1 MRRLLLL
8 VLCMSLMTSQL
19 LAQDRT
25 ITGKVADEKGFP
37 VANASVVVK
46 GTRTGTTTAN
56 DGSFSLS
63 VPSNA
68 RALIVSF
75 VGLGE
80 KEIGLTSSNTYDVS
94 LSSITGDMTEVVIT
108 GYKTSTKRDFV
119 GSAGTVSG
127 EKIRTVP
134 MASFDQALQGR
145 VPGILVQGQSGQPGA
160 AAAVLI
166 RGRGSVLGSNTPL
179 YILDGIQI
187 TAADFSTL
195 NPADFE
201 SITVLKDA
209 SATSA
214 YGSRGANGVIVATS
228 RKGKAGTAR
237 FNYDVQYGYST
248 LPENKLVVMNSTEKL
263 DYEIANGNP
272 YGWTAT
278 EIDSLK
284 KNNTD
289 WEDVFFRTGRTAQ
302 HVVSVSGG
310 SGKTVYFLSGSF
322 FDQRGSVEN
331 TSLKRYTGRANIES
345 ASGDFSYGINSTFGY
360 SDFHN
365 TAESNTSIGA
375 PLNAVRWLNPY
386 ENVYTNGTY
395 TSITSGQPH
404 ALQELLENSNL
415 RQQYKTVANVFLN
428 YAAPFLRGLNFRTNW
443 GADFR
448 INETSAYADPSTAS
462 GRAQTGGK
470 GAFARG
476 NDRSQRFTGT
486 TSLSYTTDFN
496 ADHTLTVAL
505 FNEIIQARTRNFGFT
520 GYGLGGAFE
529 NESGITPGN
538 TTNGFIPTVNG
549 GGGENALLSYF
560 ADIRYGF
567 KNRYFLNVAGRRDGS
582 SRFGANKQWANFGS
596 VGASWII
603 SDEKFMSSLK
613 NKIFNDLKLKASY
626 GSAGNQEGIGNFES
640 RELYGRAVYN
650 GVSGLVQ
657 TQLANPE
664 LQWERKT
671 TFNAG
676 LEVST
681 MKGRLRGGVEFYN
694 SLTTDLFLNKQLSRT
709 TGYTSLN
716 TNIGELQNRGV
727 EVSLDGDIINTK
739 NFRWS
744 ANVALTWNKNT
755 IKKLVGDQKEI
766 IGGLTINRVGESINS
781 IYLIRNAGVNPDDGE
796 PLYYDKDGKVTST
809 YDPANRVIVGSYEVP
824 FFGGFGTTLNF
835 KGLELS
841 TFFSFVKGNEIYN
854 NDRMNVE
861 NPTYYFDNIWRDLQ
875 YEWRAPGQKTHII
888 AATADFDG
896 WTGTDHFVEKGDFLR
911 FRNAMLSYSLPSSII
926 NKAKLKSVR
935 MFVQGQNIFVW
946 HDFLGFDP
954 EISTGSLT
962 GAQYP
967 PLRTVTF
974 GLNIGL

>member
-8 VLCMSLMTSQL
+8 VLFMSLMTSQL

-25 ITGKVADEKGFP
+25 ISGKVTDEKGVP

-46 GTRTGTTTAN
+46 GTRNGTITAT

-68 RALIVSF
+68 RALIISF
-75 VGLGE
+75 IGLGE
-80 KEIGLTSSNTYDVS
+80 KEVGLTSSNSYDVS
-94 LSSITGDMTEVVIT
+94 LSSTTGDLSEVVIT
-108 GYKTSTKRDFV
+108 GYKTTSKRDFV

-127 EKIRTVP
+127 EKIRSVP

-166 RGRGSVLGSNTPL
+166 RGRGSILGSNTPL

-201 SITVLKDA
+201 SITILKDA

-228 RKGKAGTAR
+228 RKGKAGDAR

-248 LPENKLVVMNSTEKL
+248 LPENKLRVMNTNEKL

-272 YGWTAT
+272 YGWSAT
-278 EIDSLK
+278 ELDSLRK
-284 KNNTD
+284 INTD

-345 ASGDFSYGINSTFGY
+345 GSGNFGYGINATFGY

-365 TAESNTSIGA
+365 TGENNTSIGA
-375 PLNAVRWLNPY
+375 PLNAIRWLNPY

-404 ALQELLENSNL
+404 ALQELLENNNL

-428 YAAPFLRGLNFRTNW
+428 YAAPFLKGLNFRTNW

-448 INETSAYADPSTAS
+448 INETSAFADPSTAS
-462 GRAQTGGK
+462 GRAQTGNR
-470 GAFARG
+470 GALARG

-496 ADHTLTVAL
+496 ADHALTVAV
-505 FNEIIQARTRNFGFT
+505 FNEIIQGKTRNFGFT
-520 GYGLGGAFE
+520 GFGLGGAFE

-538 TTNGFIPTVNG
+538 TTNGYIPTVNG
-549 GGGENALLSYF
+549 NGGENAILSYF
-560 ADIRYGF
+560 ADVRYAF
-567 KNRYFLNVAGRRDGS
+567 KNRYFLNIAGRRDGS
-582 SRFGANKQWANFGS
+582 SRFGSDRQWANFGS

-603 SDEKFMSSLK
+603 SDEEFMASLK
-613 NKIFNDLKLKASY
+613 NRVFNELKFKISY

-640 RELYGRAVYN
+640 RELFSRAVYN

-657 TQLANPE
+657 TQLENSE
-664 LQWERKT
+664 LQWERRT
-671 TFNAG
+671 TFNTG
-676 LEVST
+676 IEFTVL
-681 MKGRLRGGVEFYN
+681 KNRLRGGFEFYN
-694 SLTTDLFLNKQLSRT
+694 AITTDLFLNKQLSRT

-716 TNIGELQNRGV
+716 TNIGELQNRGF
-727 EVSLDGDIINTK
+727 EVSLDGDIINTRD
-739 NFRWS
+739 FRWS
-744 ANVALTWNKNT
+744 ANVSLTRNNNT
-755 IKKLVGDQKEI
+755 VKKLEGDQKEI
-766 IGGLTINRVGESINS
+766 IGGLTINRVGESMNS
-781 IYLIRNAGVNPDDGE
+781 IFLIRNAGVNPADGE
-796 PLYYDKDGKVTST
+796 PLYYDKDGKVTGI
-809 YDPANRVIVGSYEVP
+809 YDPANRVIVGSFEVP
-824 FFGGFGTTLNF
+824 FFGGFGTALNY

-841 TFFSFVKGNEIYN
+841 TFFSFVKGSEIYN

-861 NPTYYFDNIWRDLQ
+861 NPAYFYDNMWSDLQ
-875 YEWRAPGQKTHII
+875 YEWRAPGQQTHII

-926 NKAKLKSVR
+926 NKAKIK
-935 MFVQGQNIFVW
+935 
-946 HDFLGFDP
+946 
-954 EISTGSLT
+954 
-962 GAQYP
+962 
-967 PLRTVTF
+967 
-974 GLNIGL
+974 